1 MIQTIWKE
9 VVEVETH
16 ETDMNQQWRPSG
28 LFRAIQTVGQHHAS
42 HLGYDYRD
50 MLLKNQSWVLARV
63 RVEFERFPK
72 AGEKITIQT
81 WPKDI
86 QQKLF
91 FVRDFIITDQADQVV
106 ARASSAFVLID
117 TEARRILPPRALGS
131 DLPRLPEKAAIPS
144 PLEKILE
151 VGQSSQTLVRT
162 ASYSVVD
169 LMGHVNNAVY
179 VDWVCDA
186 LPPSYF
192 QDRQLAAVQ
201 VNYNKE
207 VRPAESVAIQVGQAD
222 GQMTLKGVNQ
232 ATGDI
237 AFESQVL
244 WKENSGA

>member
-9 VVEVETH
+9 VFEVQAH
-16 ETDMNQQWRPSG
+16 ETDLLRRWRPSG
-28 LFRAIQTVGQHHAS
+28 VFRAIQTIGQHHAS

-50 MLLKNQSWVLARV
+50 MLLQNQSWVLARV
-63 RVEFERFPK
+63 RVEFDRFPL
-72 AGEKITIQT
+72 AGEMITIQT

-91 FVRDFIITDQADQVV
+91 FVRDFLLTDEADQLV

-117 TEARRILPPRALGS
+117 TQARRILPPRALGGE
-131 DLPRLPEKAAIPS
+131 LPCLPQKAAIQA
-144 PLEKILE
+144 PLEKIIE
-151 VGQSSQTLVRT
+151 VGQPGEILVRE
-162 ASYSVVD
+162 AGYSVVD

-186 LPPSYF
+186 LPASCF
-192 QDRQLAAVQ
+192 EQRHLAAVQ

-207 VRPAESVAIQVGQAD
+207 VRPGESVSIQVGQLD
-222 GQMTLKGVNQ
+222 GQMTLKGINQ
-232 ATGDI
+232 TTGET

-244 WKENSGA
+244 WRESA